1 MPQTAQNS
9 RYADFLDYAQL
20 QYMFLG
26 EVPLLFD
33 LLKYFSCCKKASK
46 LPFDVRYHRL
56 RYNPPLSRAGRGRA
70 GQGRE
75 QGRALLA
82 GRTEN
87 RKVCIHGRA
96 RFRKNTKI
104 RSGRAQKN
112 REMGTTLLFGE
123 TNLELHC
130 AIPLAVLL
138 LCSFSQGS
146 NNLGALFV
154 LLRRS
159 WKETTGLTS
168 RGSRGLLD
176 TFGRRCT
183 AWSLTYIGWQ
193 AARVE
198 FFFRSGIPCA
208 FQPLTA
214 PTPAYINQQQEE
226 REGDYCT
233 AVHAA
238 RSSHNRQ
245 PLLAPSCLTP
255 TDR

>member
-1 MPQTAQNS
+1 M
-9 RYADFLDYAQL
+9 
-20 QYMFLG
+20 
-26 EVPLLFD
+26 
-33 LLKYFSCCKKASK
+33 C
-46 LPFDVRYHRL
+46 
-56 RYNPPLSRAGRGRA
+56 
-70 GQGRE
+70 
-75 QGRALLA
+75 
-82 GRTEN
+82 
-87 RKVCIHGRA
+87 
-96 RFRKNTKI
+96 NT
-104 RSGRAQKN
+104 
-112 REMGTTLLFGE
+112 T
-123 TNLELHC
+123 
-130 AIPLAVLL
+130 AVLL

-255 TDR
+255 NGQMWTMCTNHVCTSFTNALLIDFSPSPPKNTAQWASSQAIGAPALSSHPRDQHAVTNHQSREFHDLWL